1 MLMTLNNDVNTMK
14 YVVGNPTIVTMDE
27 QLIWMEKIKLEK
39 DKKRFIVQ
47 YKNKA
52 VGTIIISDI
61 NRKDSTANINIK
73 LLPEV
78 RGKGIGKTSM
88 RQALRCCF
96 EELKLYC
103 ITAHVLLDNTN
114 SLALFDNLGFKREGI
129 LKNRVIKNGERKD
142 IVSFSILETELA
154 AMNEWKCI
162 GNE

>member
-1 MLMTLNNDVNTMK
+1 
-14 YVVGNPTIVTMDE
+14 
-27 QLIWMEKIKLEK
+27 
-39 DKKRFIVQ
+39 
-47 YKNKA
+47 
-52 VGTIIISDI
+52 
-61 NRKDSTANINIK
+61 
-73 LLPEV
+73 
-78 RGKGIGKTSM
+78 M

-154 AMNEWKCI
+154 AMNEWKSI

>member
-1 MLMTLNNDVNTMK
+1 MTLNNDVNTMK

-142 IVSFSILETELA
+142 IVSFFILPSL
-154 AMNEWKCI
+154 
-162 GNE
+162 

>member
-1 MLMTLNNDVNTMK
+1 MTLNNDVNTMK

-78 RGKGIGKTSM
+78 RGKGI
-88 RQALRCCF
+88 
-96 EELKLYC
+96 
-103 ITAHVLLDNTN
+103 
-114 SLALFDNLGFKREGI
+114 
-129 LKNRVIKNGERKD
+129 
-142 IVSFSILETELA
+142 
-154 AMNEWKCI
+154 
-162 GNE
+162 